1 MQIVSMQS
9 ADRIYII
16 NKAATAAPIPT
27 PAPETP
33 TLLAAPVAEAVAAL
47 PDPEAVEA

>member
-1 MQIVSMQS
+1 MQS
-9 ADRIYII
+9 TRSVYII

-33 TLLAAPVAEAVAAL
+33 TLAAPPVAEAEAAL

>member
-1 MQIVSMQS
+1 MQPAQGVQ
-9 ADRIYII
+9 II

-33 TLLAAPVAEAVAAL
+33 TLLAAPVADAVAAL
-47 PDPEAVEA
+47 PDPEPVEA